1 MAKSNNF
8 QVRVTGDTTKF
19 DAAMS
24 RAQRELREFGNI
36 ASKAFSII
44 GITSFAAAMRSA
56 VSNIADFEKANS
68 ELAAVLGTTKKGV
81 EGLANSA
88 KQLGVQSKYTATE
101 VTQLQVSLSRL
112 GFDAGQIEA
121 MQSSILK
128 FATAM
133 DTDLASAADFT
144 GAALRAFGLQAKDTS
159 AMLDVMAASTTNS
172 ALDFSKLQSSISI
185 VAPIAKA
192 FGLDVKEVAALLG
205 VLANNGFDASAAATA
220 LRNILLNL
228 ADANGKLSKGI
239 GHSVKNFDE
248 MIAAFQELDKKGV
261 DVNAVL
267 EMTDKRSAAA
277 AVTIIKQAGAVQ
289 DLKVQLDGCEGSL
302 ETMADTMQD
311 NLIGSVTS
319 LKSAWEGFT
328 LTLSNSAGP
337 LKRAV
342 DGLTELLRALS
353 GNDAI
358 GIQNRELEE
367 LSKGIAAQ
375 NLAATLTNGGALSK
389 AEQQKYDQL
398 KAEGYI
404 AQNGYQELDRGQ
416 DAEGYFKTIR
426 RSNEYGLWGAEQRV
440 AMTEKEIEEYKK
452 ATETVN
458 NTTNAVKGLTQ
469 QQKDAL
475 ASTQSWARALV
486 SDIPVDDVVDLQNQV
501 SKAASDAFNS
511 AVKSK
516 KTTAEAQAAAQK
528 AVYDA
533 IHDYAKAAASDAA
546 EVVAADAE
554 MAQAANETYEAWR
567 KLNSMENHPFNN
579 DELLMYAQALKEVV
593 DYEKELSDLDELL
606 ASNQDAL
613 NERLTKAID
622 HAEELATI
630 FSEELLKSLE
640 SGLIGAF
647 NALAD
652 AIGGVTEGG
661 FENVA
666 KAMIEPLADM
676 AIRIGTIIMLSGE
689 AIEALKAGLLAFF
702 GGSPILAGAAL
713 IAVGVAAKAGLAALG
728 NNNYAS
734 SSSYVASG
742 SYGNGGG
749 DYETRDVNIH
759 VTGQLRADGDQLV
772 AVIENTTDRNNYTT

>member
-228 ADANGKLSKGI
+228 ADTNGKLSKGI

-277 AVTIIKQAGAVQ
+277 AVTIVKQAGAVQ

-302 ETMADTMQD
+302 KTMADTMQD

-375 NLAATLTNGGALSK
+375 NLAATLTNGGTLSK

-404 AQNGYQELDRGQ
+404 VQNGYQELDRGQ

-440 AMTEKEIEEYKK
+440 AMTQAEIDAYTASVNTAAD
-452 ATETVN
+452 ATENFTSKN
-458 NTTNAVKGLTQ
+458 KKGKT
-469 QQKDAL
+469 AL
-475 ASTQSWARALV
+475 EL
-486 SDIPVDDVVDLQNQV
+486 LQE
-501 SKAASDAFNS
+501 S
-511 AVKSK
+511 AK
-516 KTTAEAQAAAQK
+516 
-528 AVYDA
+528 
-533 IHDYAKAAASDAA
+533 KAAAEAA
-546 EVVAADAE
+546 EIAAADQE
-554 MAQAANETYEAWR
+554 MADAANEAYEAWR
-567 KLNSMENHPFNN
+567 KLNNMENHPFNN

-593 DYEKELSDLDELL
+593 DYEKEFSDLDELL

-676 AIRIGTIIMLSGE
+676 AIRIGTIIMFSGE
-689 AIEALKAGLLAFF
+689 AIEALKAGLIAFF